1 MQLLKQVRL
10 YLSFDRR
17 MKLLVIEAYI
27 QLGWARFLKQV
38 PFGRIAPNLGRFME
52 ETEYVQ
58 NPEQK
63 KLLQQISEAVHLA
76 SRHTLWESQCMVKAI
91 AAMNMLK
98 RRGIESTIYF
108 GTARDDKGY
117 LIAHAWLRS
126 GSIYISGAEE
136 MNKFTVVGK
145 YAKQISS

>member
-1 MQLLKQVRL
+1 MSFLKRIRL
-10 YLSFDRR
+10 FLHFDTT
-17 MKLLVIEAYI
+17 MKKLIIEAYV
-27 QLGWARFLKQV
+27 QLGWSRILKSI
-38 PFGRIAPNLGRFME
+38 PFAKVAPNLGKFME
-52 ETEYVQ
+52 ETEFTVH
-58 NPEQK
+58 PEQK

-76 SRHTLWESQCMVKAI
+76 SRYTFWESQCMVKAI

-108 GTARDDKGY
+108 GTAKDEKGV

-145 YAKQISS
+145 YAKQIT